1 MRRQTGLWLGL
12 VLAVGL
18 TACKAKQR
26 PAPEARDGS
35 GDAGASFTGGSAGQ
49 YALGGSAGTSGTAGG
64 TGGTSGYAGG
74 SGFGGNG
81 GVGNSGSSGN
91 GGASGGAGGFGGAG
105 IGGSAGVGGPVGSG
119 GTAGTPT
126 RNLFFSEYIEGT
138 GTQNKALEV
147 YNAGVDWDLSTCVL
161 NLYAN
166 GAPAPTWTTSLSG
179 FIASGATFTLCHS
192 DLTHE
197 GRCDLT
203 NVEPINFNGNDVIE
217 LVCED
222 ELQDAIGQIGD
233 EPLAS
238 YWGTPYISTQN
249 RTIRRKCEVTQ
260 GDRDATDIYDPVPEW
275 DGFPIDDYDDFGSR
289 ACRAST
295 PHPGQV
301 AITGLRRGTPV
312 QVAFAVLADLG
323 PNTELVFTDNP
334 WSTASLA
341 FGTGEDVFRIQF
353 PTAIPAGTS
362 FVWSADVGLRPNLGT
377 TSGAL
382 RDFGASDQVL
392 LFQTSPQGPS
402 FIFGASCASQGPGFV
417 LQDAGPNQSDVP
429 ARLTAPWN
437 AWVDLSS
444 GVDVGCVYA
453 GDRVGGESFETYQRR
468 VSDQVNWVP
477 TNAKLVVSDFQ
488 KLPLE

>member
-1 MRRQTGLWLGL
+1 MRRLTGLWLGL
-12 VLAVGL
+12 VLACGL

-26 PAPEARDGS
+26 PAPEGS
-35 GDAGASFTGGSAGQ
+35 GGAGANLAGGAAGQ
-49 YALGGSAGTSGTAGG
+49 YALGGSTGAPDTAGG
-64 TGGTSGYAGG
+64 ASVGGTQGGG
-74 SGFGGNG
+74 SGGVGDFGGNG
-81 GVGNSGSSGN
+81 GVGNAGGSGGTSGN
-91 GGASGGAGGFGGAG
+91 GGTSGS
-105 IGGSAGVGGPVGSG
+105 GGSAGVGGDGAGGAAGSG
-119 GTAGTPT
+119 PVTGPP

-138 GTQNKALEV
+138 GSENKALEV

-166 GAPAPTWTTSLSG
+166 GAAAPTLSTALSG

-192 DLTHE
+192 NLTHE

-203 NVEPINFNGNDVIE
+203 NVQPINFNGNDVIE

-233 EPLAS
+233 APLAL

-260 GDRDATDIYDPVPEW
+260 GDRDATDTYDPVPEW

-301 AITGLRRGTPV
+301 VVTGLRRGAPV
-312 QVAFAVLADLG
+312 QVAFAVLADIG

-334 WSTASLA
+334 WSTTSLA
-341 FGTGEDVFRIQF
+341 LGTGEDVLRVQF
-353 PTAIPAGTS
+353 PAAIPAGTS

-382 RDFGASDQVL
+382 RDFGAGDQVL
-392 LFQTSPQGPS
+392 LFQNTPQGPS
-402 FIFGASCASQGPGFV
+402 FIFGASCTSQAPGFV

-444 GVDVGCVYA
+444 GMDVGCVYA

-477 TNAKLVVSDFQ
+477 TNANLVVSDFQ
-488 KLPLE
+488 KLPTE